1 MGSYYNNKLK
11 AFGISLKT
19 TGSIEIRGW
28 EKTPH
33 MNLSAYLKLV
43 KKIY

>member
-1 MGSYYNNKLK
+1 MGSYYSELRT
-11 AFGISLKT
+11 FGISLKT